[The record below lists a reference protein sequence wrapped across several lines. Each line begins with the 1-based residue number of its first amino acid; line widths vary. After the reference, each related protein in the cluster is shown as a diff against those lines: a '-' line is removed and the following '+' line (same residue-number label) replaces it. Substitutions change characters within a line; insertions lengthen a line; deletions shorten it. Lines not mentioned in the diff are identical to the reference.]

1 MIVVIVAGIL
11 GLWLAGNGHPAGWG
25 LVAAAHR
32 GVGYLLH
39 EGGEPVR
46 MRTFYLTDD
55 DLTQLARRAESL
67 RKPATRPVQL
77 PAPVDRDQVEGEG
90 AA

>member
-1 MIVVIVAGIL
+1 MSDTIL
-11 GLWLAGNGHPAGWG
+11 GAGWSTAG
-25 LVAAAHR
+25 STASSIDAAHR

-55 DLTQLARRAESL
+55 DLTQLARRAEAL
-67 RKPATRPVQL
+67 RKPLAKPVQL
-77 PAPVDRDQVEGEG
+77 PAVVDHDQGEGEG

>member
-1 MIVVIVAGIL
+1 M
-11 GLWLAGNGHPAGWG
+11 
-25 LVAAAHR
+25 
-32 GVGYLLH
+32 GYLLH

-55 DLTQLARRAESL
+55 DLTALAHRAEAL
-67 RKPATRPVQL
+67 RKPPAKAVQL
-77 PAPVDRDQVEGEG
+77 PATVDHTQVEGEG

>member
-1 MIVVIVAGIL
+1 MSDTIL
-11 GLWLAGNGHPAGWG
+11 GAGWSTAG
-25 LVAAAHR
+25 YTASTIDAAHR

-55 DLTQLARRAESL
+55 DLTQLARRAEALRATHAKTATLSL
-67 RKPATRPVQL
+67 I
-77 PAPVDRDQVEGEG
+77 DRDQDHHQVEGEG